1 MVSERGEQ
9 WSPKMPPDTT
19 APMVSRMLPFIATAM
34 GTAMGIMMENVPQLV
49 PVQKAINAPI
59 RKMMAGQKAPSMLSP
74 SRLAR
79 NWPVPIPLMT
89 PPMEKDS
96 TRRITRPIML
106 LTPFITLSP
115 NSLAVMI
122 PCFVYMTHMMSS
134 VMTTE

>member
-89 PPMEKDS
+89 PPMEKDN
-96 TRRITRPIML
+96 TRRITSPIML